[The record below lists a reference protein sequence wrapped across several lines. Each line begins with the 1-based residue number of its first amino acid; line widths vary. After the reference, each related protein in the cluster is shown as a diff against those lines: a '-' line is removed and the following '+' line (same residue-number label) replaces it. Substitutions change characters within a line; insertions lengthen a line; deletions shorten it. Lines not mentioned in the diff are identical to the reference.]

1 MFKTLKSQG
10 ILYSLHSK
18 SREKRKEFENED
30 KNNQRVPKANLW
42 IINYCILKMKADT
55 MNLQLVHR
63 YILSL
68 SKNKNMVFEEKKKK
82 KRTKN
87 KLEKKNS
94 NGERRNPDL
103 RLERSTAIIYC
114 PRTTNM
120 KTRVKL
126 IIYTIFAHEIL
137 PVDAV

>member
-1 MFKTLKSQG
+1 MFKSLKSQG

-68 SKNKNMVFEEKKKK
+68 SKNKNMVFEEKKKNEKDQKQTGK
-82 KRTKN
+82 KK
-87 KLEKKNS
+87 S

-103 RLERSTAIIYC
+103 
-114 PRTTNM
+114 
-120 KTRVKL
+120 
-126 IIYTIFAHEIL
+126 
-137 PVDAV
+137 

>member
-1 MFKTLKSQG
+1 MKSQG

-82 KRTKN
+82 TKRTKN
-87 KLEKKNS
+87 KLEKKK
-94 NGERRNPDL
+94 NPMARDETRTSDVKGQRPL
-103 RLERSTAIIYC
+103 SIAPGQLTGRLAL
-114 PRTTNM
+114 N
-120 KTRVKL
+120 
-126 IIYTIFAHEIL
+126 
-137 PVDAV
+137 

>member
-1 MFKTLKSQG
+1 MKCQG

-68 SKNKNMVFEEKKKK
+68 SKNKNMVFEERKKRKGPKTNWKKKIPMARDET
-82 KRTKN
+82 RT
-87 KLEKKNS
+87 S
-94 NGERRNPDL
+94 D
-103 RLERSTAIIYC
+103 
-114 PRTTNM
+114 
-120 KTRVKL
+120 VKGQRPL
-126 IIYTIFAHEIL
+126 SISPGQLT
-137 PVDAV
+137 